1 MDLLKEH
8 NFAAVFMNDKEKKGF
23 KMKKL
28 VLFLPVALA
37 LLLSSSMCSNDYEE
51 LKDGFIFQNV
61 SNDTVCI
68 VVSHEYPDTLYPF
81 EPDVTYDYILPNR
94 NVRIGEYSLRS
105 WFDKSSVLQVFV
117 YDKKV
122 PLGVFLRKHHAEL
135 ARFELT
141 KELLRNQKWIVT
153 YSPTPATQP
162 ENP

>member
-1 MDLLKEH
+1 
-8 NFAAVFMNDKEKKGF
+8 
-23 KMKKL
+23 MKKL

-37 LLLSSSMCSNDYEE
+37 LVLSSSMCSNDYEE

-105 WFDKSSVLQVFV
+105 WFDKNSVLQVFV
-117 YDKKV
+117 YDHTV
-122 PLGVFLRKHHAEL
+122 PLGVFLRKHHVEL
-135 ARFELT
+135 ARIEVT
-141 KELLRNQKWIVT
+141 EELLRKQKWIVT
-153 YSPTPATQP
+153 YSPAPTTDT